1 MEAKEISKDGEGNH
15 DYHGL
20 VQIEKNA
27 KKSPGYIY
35 FIWDGYDGHT
45 RSRLVSNYEC
55 ALYVPCVSER
65 KGKE

>member
-27 KKSPGYIY
+27 KKVLATYISY
-35 FIWDGYDGHT
+35 GMATMDIHD
-45 RSRLVSNYEC
+45 LE
-55 ALYVPCVSER
+55 
-65 KGKE
+65 